1 MGIFYLAAL
10 IVGFGTIALQLLM
23 GGSGDGDTEAGGGGD
38 ADADTEAE
46 LDHGD
51 VSHDGEGAHVHADGG
66 FLPIFLS
73 LRFWTF
79 SLLAFGLSGSLLH
92 FLDWA
97 SSITALIV
105 AVSLGLLSG
114 FGVSWVFRAL
124 GRAQTTSG
132 GTARDAVGQV
142 GKVLVPCTKGGRGK
156 VRIELRG
163 QTVDFM
169 VTTDEEALA
178 AGDLVLVED
187 VDTAGGNTSGV
198 LQVSRAPAEYFP
210 PGSRPRTRVP

>member
-1 MGIFYLAAL
+1 
-10 IVGFGTIALQLLM
+10 
-23 GGSGDGDTEAGGGGD
+23 
-38 ADADTEAE
+38 
-46 LDHGD
+46 
-51 VSHDGEGAHVHADGG
+51 
-66 FLPIFLS
+66 
-73 LRFWTF
+73 
-79 SLLAFGLSGSLLH
+79 
-92 FLDWA
+92 
-97 SSITALIV
+97 IV

-142 GKVLVPCTKGGRGK
+142 GKVLVPCSKGGRGK

-187 VDTAGGNTSGV
+187 VDTSGGNTGGV
-198 LQVSRAPAEYFP
+198 LQVSRAPAEYLP
-210 PGSRPRTRVP
+210 PSTRQRSRVE

>member
-23 GGSGDGDTEAGGGGD
+23 GGAGDADADAGGD
-38 ADADTEAE
+38 ADADTDV
-46 LDHGD
+46 DHGD
-51 VSHDGEGAHVHADGG
+51 VDHGDGHGEHGHADGG

-79 SLLAFGLSGSLLH
+79 SFLAFGLSGSMLH
-92 FLDWA
+92 FLNWA
-97 SSITALIV
+97 SSTTTLIV
-105 AVSLGLLSG
+105 ALSLGLLSG
-114 FGVSWVFRAL
+114 IGVSWVFRAL

-142 GKVLVPCTKGGRGK
+142 GKVLVPCSKGGRGK

-187 VDTAGGNTSGV
+187 VDTSGGNTGGL
-198 LQVSRAPAEYFP
+198 LQVSRAPAEWLP
-210 PGSRPRTRVP
+210 PRSRPRSRV